1 MPTLIFYT
9 RASMRSVSTT
19 TNLRKYY
26 FILII
31 SSLCW
36 FNGVAQENSP
46 YTRFALGDM
55 IPSQNILNRGM
66 GGMSLAYYDLQ
77 SINFNNPASY
87 ARLKVTT
94 FDVGIDYSSRRIR
107 TSNTSN
113 SYRSANL
120 IPSYLN
126 VGFPLSKKKNWG
138 MNLGLRPVSRINYDV
153 SNYARLSGIDSVYN
167 QYQGTGGSYQIFT
180 GLAYGTKNLS
190 IGFNAGWMFGN
201 KENSTRLIFLNDS
214 VNYMKAKYSDTTNF
228 GGLFVKAG
236 IQYQFVISGDMNLRV
251 GATYGLENKMNA
263 KRSITRYTWDYGLRG
278 DLVLDSI
285 YRSIGQKGEVILPMN
300 YGVGILFEKIDNW
313 MIGVEFNAA
322 EWSSFRYYEE
332 PGQLKDNWTLRV
344 GGQLIPGIT
353 SKNYWS
359 RVAYRAGFYF
369 GPEYIDLG
377 TKFNSWGATFG
388 AGFPIR
394 RNYYTN
400 QYTTLNTTFEIGAR
414 GNKSNPIRENLFRI
428 SIGFNLSDIWFNKR
442 EYQ

>member
-1 MPTLIFYT
+1 
-9 RASMRSVSTT
+9 
-19 TNLRKYY
+19 
-26 FILII
+26 
-31 SSLCW
+31 
-36 FNGVAQENSP
+36 
-46 YTRFALGDM
+46 
-55 IPSQNILNRGM
+55 
-66 GGMSLAYYDLQ
+66 
-77 SINFNNPASY
+77 
-87 ARLKVTT
+87 
-94 FDVGIDYSSRRIR
+94 
-107 TSNTSN
+107 
-113 SYRSANL
+113 
-120 IPSYLN
+120 
-126 VGFPLSKKKNWG
+126 
-138 MNLGLRPVSRINYDV
+138 
-153 SNYARLSGIDSVYN
+153 
-167 QYQGTGGSYQIFT
+167 
-180 GLAYGTKNLS
+180 
-190 IGFNAGWMFGN
+190 MFGN
-201 KENSTRLIFLNDS
+201 KENSTRLIFLNDTVS
-214 VNYMKAKYSDTTNF
+214 YMKAKYSDTTNF

-251 GATYGLENKMNA
+251 GATYGLENSMNA

-278 DLVLDSI
+278 DLVLDSV
-285 YRSIGQKGEVILPMN
+285 YRSIGQEGEVILPMN
-300 YGVGILFEKIDNW
+300 YGVGVLFEKIDNW
-313 MIGVEFNAA
+313 MLGVEFNAA
-322 EWSSFRYYEE
+322 EWSSFRYYGE
-332 PGQLKDNWTLRV
+332 PGQLKDNWTLRF

>member
-1 MPTLIFYT
+1 
-9 RASMRSVSTT
+9 
-19 TNLRKYY
+19 
-26 FILII
+26 
-31 SSLCW
+31 
-36 FNGVAQENSP
+36 
-46 YTRFALGDM
+46 
-55 IPSQNILNRGM
+55 
-66 GGMSLAYYDLQ
+66 
-77 SINFNNPASY
+77 
-87 ARLKVTT
+87 
-94 FDVGIDYSSRRIR
+94 
-107 TSNTSN
+107 
-113 SYRSANL
+113 
-120 IPSYLN
+120 
-126 VGFPLSKKKNWG
+126 